1 LKILAKNIGANLVL
15 QILTF
20 AFPLL
25 TLPYLTQVIG
35 GEAFGLVSYY
45 GVVAGCFSIFV
56 SYGFDHSATR
66 QVPKLA
72 GDNAKLEE
80 LFVQTQFAKWVLI
93 FCSAVVY
100 FIWLITRQLDSQAWS
115 IAWASFFVT
124 LGVGLMPNWFLQGK
138 MRLGSIVWVTVWI
151 RALALILVFYLIKTP
166 QDAWLFPFL
175 TGISIIGPS
184 LLGTWGIMRRY
195 NFKWQNA
202 AWQSIPHI
210 LSSGRWMFGISL
222 LLFLNQSISVLL
234 IEQWYTFQEVGVYSL
249 GWRLMNVVMA
259 FFLGPILNSIFPI
272 SAERILTQPDKG
284 IREIQS
290 KTLLIIGLLLAVS
303 IGYFLMVQSFFDWIF
318 PVEFHTSVRLLGVLL
333 CVPMLGLVTHMISI
347 QILVNLGKEQM
358 VFHRMVI
365 LSITGWAGLSMS
377 TYWFGT
383 FGAALG
389 SVALEGILCIG
400 FVHHLYRHK
409 KRILAA
415 SHEGSK

>member
-1 LKILAKNIGANLVL
+1 LKILAKNIGANLAL

-175 TGISIIGPS
+175 TGISLIGPS
-184 LLGTWGIMRRY
+184 LIGTWGIMRQHQFSWKLIFWR
-195 NFKWQNA
+195 
-202 AWQSIPHI
+202 SIPTL
-210 LSSGRWMFGISL
+210 LSNGRWMFGISL

-234 IEQWYTFQEVGVYSL
+234 IEHWYSIQDVGVYSL

-259 FFLGPILNSIFPI
+259 FFLGPILTSIFPI
-272 SAERILTQPDKG
+272 SAERLLAQPQKG
-284 IREIQS
+284 IQEIQS
-290 KTLLIIGLLLAVS
+290 KTVLILGLLLTVS
-303 IGYFLMVQSFFDWIF
+303 FGYFLMVQSFFDWIF
-318 PVEFHTSVRLLGVLL
+318 PVEFHSSVRLLGVLL
-333 CVPMLGLVTHMISI
+333 GVPVLGLITHMISI
-347 QILVNLGKEQM
+347 QILVNLGKERM
-358 VFHRMVI
+358 VFYRMVQ
-365 LSITGWAGLSMS
+365 LSCIGWAGLTLC
-377 TYWFGT
+377 TYKYGT
-383 FGAALG
+383 YGAAFG
-389 SVALEGILCIG
+389 SVALECILCFG
-400 FVHHLYRHK
+400 FLYLFYRHK
-409 KRILAA
+409 KRILA
-415 SHEGSK
+415 GSMCE